1 MFLHNI
7 RKSVPEYNVTSQNTA
22 SFMMIFSVTFKFNVA
37 GTKSDIVIEV
47 NIC

>member
-1 MFLHNI
+1 MNKELCI
-7 RKSVPEYNVTSQNTA
+7 RVGKWNNS
-22 SFMMIFSVTFKFNVA
+22 MIFYVTFKFNVA